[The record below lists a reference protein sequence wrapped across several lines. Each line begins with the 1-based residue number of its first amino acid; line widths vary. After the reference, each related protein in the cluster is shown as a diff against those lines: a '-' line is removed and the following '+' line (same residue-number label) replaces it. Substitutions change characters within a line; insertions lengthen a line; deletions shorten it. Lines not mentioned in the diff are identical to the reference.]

1 MEVSIENTGGLTRRM
16 TVQVP
21 AERVDQEVESRL
33 QSMCQTVRLDGFRP
47 GKVPLKVIAQKYGRQ
62 VRLEVLDQVVN
73 ATLQEA
79 MTRENVRPAGSPS
92 VEPIEP
98 VPGEPLEYTATF
110 EIFPELS
117 GNIAYSFKVSRPVVE
132 VAEDDVTGMLENLR
146 GQRGTWTD
154 VDRVAQSGDQVTVDF
169 EGSVDGQAFTGNKG
183 EKVPVVL
190 GSGTMVPG
198 FEEQLTGVS
207 AGEEKTLD
215 ITFPDTYPARD
226 VAGKAASFN
235 VKVHAVSEIEPAPLD
250 DDFAQAFGIQDGGI
264 EGLKNEIRENMKRE
278 LKGLVA
284 SKLKEQVFSG
294 LMDANPVD
302 VPASL
307 VDGEIQQLRARQ
319 ENGASLDAAEIEAKA
334 ERRVKL
340 GVIVSEIAKHNQ
352 IQIDPDRVR
361 QMVETI
367 ASSYEKPEEVVQWYY
382 GNQEMLS
389 GVQSAVIEEQVVDW
403 VVEHS
408 GVEVEEVKTT
418 FSALVEEAKQSQGTQ

>member
-1 MEVSIENTGGLTRRM
+1 MEVSIENTGGLARRM

-21 AERVDQEVESRL
+21 AERVDQEVKSRL

-47 GKVPLKVIAQKYGRQ
+47 GKVPLKVIEQKYGKQ
-62 VRLEVLDQVVN
+62 IRLEVADQVVN
-73 ATLQEA
+73 STLQEA
-79 MTRENVRPAGSPS
+79 ITQENVRPAGVPS
-92 VEPIEP
+92 VEPKEL

-117 GNIAYSFKVSRPVVE
+117 GNIEYSFSVSKPLVE
-132 VAEDDVTGMLENLR
+132 ITEDDVAGMLENLR
-146 GQRGTWTD
+146 SQRGTWNAVERASQAD
-154 VDRVAQSGDQVTVDF
+154 DQVTVDF
-169 EGSVDGQAFTGNKG
+169 EGSVDGQPFTGNKG

-190 GSGTMVPG
+190 GSGAMVPG
-198 FEEQLTGVS
+198 FEEQLIGVS
-207 AGEEKTLD
+207 AGDEKTLD
-215 ITFPDTYPARD
+215 ITFPDNYPARD

-235 VKVHAVSEIEPAPLD
+235 VKVHAVSEIELPALN
-250 DDFAQAFGIQDGGI
+250 DDFARAFGIEEAGI
-264 EGLKNEIRENMKRE
+264 EGLKNEIRENMNRE

-284 SKLKEQVFSG
+284 SKLKEQVFNG
-294 LMDANPVD
+294 LMDANPVE
-302 VPASL
+302 VPATL
-307 VDGEIQQLRARQ
+307 VDGEIQQLRAKQQ
-319 ENGASLDAAEIEAKA
+319 EGVSQDASEIEAKA

-352 IQIDPDRVR
+352 LQIDPDRVR

-403 VVEHS
+403 IVEHS
-408 GVEVEEVKTT
+408 GVDLKEVKTT
-418 FSALVEEAKQSQGTQ
+418 FSALVEEAKQSQGT

>member
-1 MEVSIENTGGLTRRM
+1 MEVSIENTGGLARRM

-21 AERVDQEVESRL
+21 AERVDQEVKSRL

-47 GKVPLKVIAQKYGRQ
+47 GKVPLKVIQQKYGKQ
-62 VRLEVLDQVVN
+62 IRLEVADQVVN
-73 ATLQEA
+73 STLQEA
-79 MTRENVRPAGSPS
+79 MAQENVRPAGVPS
-92 VEPIEP
+92 VEPKEP
-98 VPGEPLEYTATF
+98 LPGEPLEYTATF

-117 GNIAYSFKVSRPVVE
+117 GNIQYSFSVSKPLVE
-132 VAEDDVTGMLENLR
+132 ITEDDVAGMLDNLR
-146 GQRGTWTD
+146 SQRGTWNAVERASQAD
-154 VDRVAQSGDQVTVDF
+154 DQVMVDF
-169 EGSVDGQAFTGNKG
+169 EGTVDGQPFTGNKG

-198 FEEQLTGVS
+198 FEEQLIGVS
-207 AGEEKTLD
+207 AGDEKTLD
-215 ITFPDTYPARD
+215 ITFPDNYPARD

-235 VKVHAVSEIEPAPLD
+235 VKVHAVSEIELPALN
-250 DDFAQAFGIQDGGI
+250 DDFARAFGIEEAGI
-264 EGLKNEIRENMKRE
+264 EGLKNEIRENMNRE

-284 SKLKEQVFSG
+284 SKLKEQVFNG
-294 LMDANPVD
+294 LLDANPVE
-302 VPASL
+302 VPATL
-307 VDGEIQQLRARQ
+307 VDGEIQQLRAKQQ
-319 ENGASLDAAEIEAKA
+319 EGVPQDASEIEAKA

-352 IQIDPDRVR
+352 LQIDPDRVR

-403 VVEHS
+403 IVEHS
-408 GVEVEEVKTT
+408 GVDLKEVKTT
-418 FSALVEEAKQSQGTQ
+418 FSALVEEAKQSQGT